1 MLLIGSGK
9 MGKLVIKHL
18 IAKGCKKVVV
28 VNRSV
33 ERVDAIR
40 EEMKDIK
47 VYRPLSE
54 MYEAAAEADV
64 LFSVHEH
71 CI

>member
-1 MLLIGSGK
+1 
-9 MGKLVIKHL
+9 
-18 IAKGCKKVVV
+18 
-28 VNRSV
+28 
-33 ERVDAIR
+33 
-40 EEMKDIK
+40 MKDIK